1 MSIKLRC
8 AALAAFTGLACLSG
22 PSFADDHAYT
32 EGPVVNV
39 TWIRTVDGK
48 FDDYMKWLDTTW
60 KQEEEAAKKA
70 GYIVG
75 YQVLMA
81 DPRGPDDAD
90 VILMI
95 TYKNWAALDGGLAK
109 GDAIAKQIE
118 GSVTAANQSQAD
130 RSKIRRVLGSANM
143 QMAQLK

>member
-8 AALAAFTGLACLSG
+8 ATLAAFAGFACLSG

-32 EGPVVNV
+32 EGPVINV

-70 GYIVG
+70 GYIIG

-81 DPRGPDDAD
+81 DPHSPDDAD

-118 GSVTAANQSQAD
+118 GSVAAANQAQAD
-130 RSKIRRVLGSANM
+130 RSKIRRVLGTANM
-143 QMAQLK
+143 QVAQLK